1 MGPPLRPGRPRGPG
15 EEGPAAPS
23 PAGRGR
29 LGRRGVL
36 MGLAGA
42 GRQSRSSS
50 SGAGRLRPGRRMQP
64 DIPVGSAALRGRPA
78 PDSPFPGPSPPAV
91 PEATKPPYSYI
102 ALITMAIQSTPEKR
116 ITLSGIYRYIM
127 GRFTFYRENKQ
138 GWQNSIRHNLSLNEC
153 FVKVPRDD
161 KKPGK
166 GNYWTL
172 DPDCYNMFENGSF
185 LRRRRRFT
193 RKRGLRDAPGAEG
206 DEGRRKP
213 PKPRS
218 RGPPAALPAEE
229 GKAEGGFAPPVAA
242 RRMLGPPELADDA
255 GGGVSGCPEPCA
267 RRPPPGA
274 RQPCL
279 YLPDAPQPKGP
290 FFAKEPCCPP
300 HGAPPESRPP
310 APPQP
315 KETAFGGL
323 PAALQLPRPGQYP
336 VPGER
341 PAQHRALLPAEPR
354 DPAQD
359 SPAPT
364 ASPRGELECKES
376 AAPTLGLG
384 QPFGQVPPMFPS
396 ALLGAG
402 KPPRACFLD
411 GDGYK
416 QPPVPVF
423 GSFGRSGPEALG
435 GSYQCRVQALSFCVN
450 ERPCGAALEHLL
462 AAAPA
467 AAPPAPRQTPFGAA
481 GPRAGEQKESWGA
494 GGAIPLQGGSGYPLG
509 LPHCLYR
516 TPGMFF
522 FE

>member
-1 MGPPLRPGRPRGPG
+1 ARATGTQGPP
-15 EEGPAAPS
+15 A
-23 PAGRGR
+23 
-29 LGRRGVL
+29 
-36 MGLAGA
+36 
-42 GRQSRSSS
+42 
-50 SGAGRLRPGRRMQP
+50 
-64 DIPVGSAALRGRPA
+64 PA
-78 PDSPFPGPSPPAV
+78 PEPLPPLGVPRALGTGPISGTA
-91 PEATKPPYSYI
+91 
-102 ALITMAIQSTPEKR
+102 
-116 ITLSGIYRYIM
+116 GIYRYIM

-172 DPDCYNMFENGSF
+172 DPECYNMFENGSF

-193 RKRGLRDAPGAEG
+193 RKRGLRDALGAEG

-218 RGPPAALPAEE
+218 RGPPAALPTEE
-229 GKAEGGFAPPVAA
+229 GKAEGGFALPVAA
-242 RRMLGPPELADDA
+242 RRLLGPPELADDA
-255 GGGVSGCPEPCA
+255 GGGV
-267 RRPPPGA
+267 PG
-274 RQPCL
+274 
-279 YLPDAPQPKGP
+279 
-290 FFAKEPCCPP
+290 
-300 HGAPPESRPP
+300 
-310 APPQP
+310 
-315 KETAFGGL
+315 
-323 PAALQLPRPGQYP
+323 
-336 VPGER
+336 
-341 PAQHRALLPAEPR
+341 

-402 KPPRACFLD
+402 KPPAPCFLD

-450 ERPCGAALEHLL
+450 ERPCGTALEHLL

>member
-1 MGPPLRPGRPRGPG
+1 
-15 EEGPAAPS
+15 
-23 PAGRGR
+23 
-29 LGRRGVL
+29 
-36 MGLAGA
+36 
-42 GRQSRSSS
+42 
-50 SGAGRLRPGRRMQP
+50 
-64 DIPVGSAALRGRPA
+64 
-78 PDSPFPGPSPPAV
+78 PGPSPPAV

-213 PKPRS
+213 PKHRS
-218 RGPPAALPAEE
+218 RGPPAALPSEE
-229 GKAEGGFAPPVAA
+229 GKAEGGFA
-242 RRMLGPPELADDA
+242 
-255 GGGVSGCPEPCA
+255 SS
-267 RRPPPGA
+267 
-274 RQPCL
+274 
-279 YLPDAPQPKGP
+279 
-290 FFAKEPCCPP
+290 PCCPPP
-300 HGAPPESRPP
+300 HGAPPESRPA

-376 AAPTLGLG
+376 ATPTLGLG

-402 KPPRACFLD
+402 KPPAPCFLD

-450 ERPCGAALEHLL
+450 ERPCGTALEHLL
-462 AAAPA
+462 ATAPA
-467 AAPPAPRQTPFGAA
+467 AAPPAPRQAPFGAA

-494 GGAIPLQGGSGYPLG
+494 GGAIPLQGGSG
-509 LPHCLYR
+509 
-516 TPGMFF
+516 
-522 FE
+522 